1 MLSRSSLILRR
12 GSVFGVR
19 SMSRVTVVE
28 DSKLE
33 EAMKPGNKVLYFTA
47 TWCPPCRAI
56 KPVYEK
62 LSNEFE
68 DIQFLKI
75 DIDQND
81 QAAIAYKITSVPT
94 FVFMADNKTVTQ
106 FSGAREDVLR
116 ANLKELSKKTSA

>member
-106 FSGAREDVLR
+106 VNTG
-116 ANLKELSKKTSA
+116 